1 MFPVGLQVV
10 SVNFHPFYRNPT
22 EVVRKE
28 DFQTNYTS
36 ITMQDD
42 ILAQKTENLNKV
54 IIIDAIILKSHL
66 PS

>member
-1 MFPVGLQVV
+1 MFPVGLQVL

-22 EVVRKE
+22 EVVKKE
-28 DFQTNYTS
+28 FFQTNYTS
-36 ITMQDD
+36 ITLQDD

-66 PS
+66 P